1 MFNKID
7 RIKAIG
13 SFKDFS
19 WGDIE
24 PLRKYNLIFGENGSG
39 KTTITKLLSLLSMHE
54 DIEYKEQ
61 IYSNY
66 FSSDSELVV
75 VKNDGNMDKEIKVTR
90 KNLSDLNENIYIFNK
105 AFIDNY
111 VIPCKNFE
119 SEKIYIEDKKIN
131 DLRKEIKFLE
141 QQRGENE
148 QIQKEIDKLF
158 ENIRKQE
165 SVNFR
170 SNPNLSNKRLIVDVK
185 DYIEPTE
192 SLDDIQN
199 IIDEKIKEYDAVC
212 SENIAEDIEKVKNIT
227 IEEIWIDYKCIKN
240 ILNTNIPERAGSL
253 VKKHINKYV
262 SNVKGINFE
271 EWLYQGLEIL
281 IETRD
286 EGICPL
292 CNSNIEKNIDA
303 LIENYRNYY
312 NREYEKLQKEISNE
326 MLKLINIQN
335 KLDNRFND
343 SIRELYKKYSFIDVD
358 LQLDDI
364 QIYDNIY
371 GDISKTIWDL
381 KNKLEEKKV
390 ASEISFEISSND
402 ITLFERELKKYNK
415 KVDNILKFKRNIINY
430 INGKDSSKE
439 DLLEKIKDLYKKKIF
454 IIFKDEYQKYF
465 NKDNLNQDT
474 YTSLKDLKEE
484 QKKLKEQITKKEEE
498 LKEELSK
505 LKIESENINKYLEK
519 LNIYNFRIRFPE
531 EDDDSIEIRYEDSYF
546 KKGLDHTLSE
556 GEKTTLAFA
565 YFLSKVDIESKGRE
579 KDRIII
585 IDDPV
590 SSLDDARLYSIAD
603 AINDN
608 FIGED
613 KVNQL
618 IIFSHNIK
626 FLKIITNYKFTG
638 GTTDLYVSNY
648 NGVSTIRN
656 LPYTLKNFNTM
667 YFKKLEEIIDYND
680 RIGTE
685 NEIDHEIAVKYI
697 PNNIRIVLESL
708 LSFKLCKLTSKGR
721 KGHTP
726 GLNELAASKFSDG
739 TSLEDSLGMALIK
752 ITDSHSHG
760 SPCNITEPT
769 RTISEDE
776 LQILSLKVVE
786 FIKDI
791 DNVENNDA
799 LEQIVRNLVNII
811 EIIEPEQ
818 CKKIR
823 EVQNQE

>member
-7 RIKAIG
+7 RIKDIG

-24 PLRKYNLIFGENGSG
+24 LLRKYNLIFGENGSG

-75 VKNDGNMDKEIKVTR
+75 VKNDGNMDKEIKVTK

-105 AFIDNY
+105 DFVDNY

-148 QIQKEIDKLF
+148 QIQKKINKLF

-165 SVNFR
+165 SANFR
-170 SNPNLSNKRLIVDVK
+170 SNPKLSNKRLIVDVK

-192 SLDDIQN
+192 SLDYIQN
-199 IIDEKIKEYDAVC
+199 IIDEKIKEYNAVC
-212 SENIAEDIEKVKNIT
+212 SENMAEDIEKVKNIT

-253 VKKHINKYV
+253 TKKHINKYI
-262 SNVKGINFE
+262 SNGKDINFE

-281 IETRD
+281 IETRN

-292 CNSNIEKNIDA
+292 CNSDIEKNIDA

-312 NREYEKLQKEISNE
+312 NREYEKLQKKISNE
-326 MLKLINIQN
+326 ILKLINIQN

-343 SIRELYKKYSFIDVD
+343 SIRELYKKYSFLDID

-364 QIYDNIY
+364 QIHDNIY
-371 GDISKTIWDL
+371 YDISEKIRDL
-381 KNKLEEKKV
+381 INKLEKKKV
-390 ASEISFEISSND
+390 ASEVSFEISSND
-402 ITLFERELKKYNK
+402 ITLFEIQLKKYNK
-415 KVDNILKFKRNIINY
+415 NVNNILNFKRDVINY
-430 INGKDSSKE
+430 INRKDTSKD
-439 DLLEKIKDLYKKKIF
+439 DLLEEIKRLYIKKIF
-454 IIFKDEYQKYF
+454 IIFNNEYQKYF
-465 NKDNLNQDT
+465 NKEKLNQDT
-474 YTSLKDLKEE
+474 CISLR
-484 QKKLKEQITKKEEE
+484 KLKEKQDSLKVQITKKQEI
-498 LKEELSK
+498 LKEEISK
-505 LKIESENINKYLEK
+505 LKLESKNINHYLEK
-519 LNIYNFRIRFPE
+519 LNIYNFRIIFPE
-531 EDDDSIEIRYEDSYF
+531 EDGDSIEIQYKDNYS

-556 GEKTTLAFA
+556 GEKTALAFS
-565 YFLSKVDIESKGRE
+565 YFLSKVGVESKGNE

-603 AINDN
+603 AISDS

-626 FLKIITNYKFTG
+626 FLKIITNYKFIG

-648 NGVSTIRN
+648 NGISTIRN

-760 SPCNITEPT
+760 SPFNITEPT

-776 LQILSLKVVE
+776 LQMLSYKVVE
-786 FIKDI
+786 FIGDI
-791 DNVENNDA
+791 DNIENSDA
-799 LEQIVRNLVNII
+799 LEQIVINLVNII

-823 EVQNQE
+823 EIQN